1 MKRWWL
7 LSALT
12 LTVSLLQGAALMP
25 RECVPYRLHAF
36 EKSWIAQQSD
46 PKAALCAL
54 GYIYEARAK
63 HPESPVLEAL
73 DLSRIA
79 QVLQDLKDDYG
90 ADVNRS
96 MRAIRHR
103 FDSMNRKLRNAGVI
117 GDEDRLSV
125 ALARHND
132 KGILYQYDE
141 KTLRLR
147 IEERP
152 METERKQRC
161 FPLYEDPELR
171 WKTGKCLTPKQ
182 LKKAFG
188 VMAVKYREQIYYLAP
203 GNKKTHKGGD
213 DETAY

>member
-12 LTVSLLQGAALMP
+12 LTASLLLGAELMP
-25 RECVPYRLHAF
+25 RECAPYRLHAS

-63 HPESPVLEAL
+63 HSKSPVLEAL
-73 DLSRIA
+73 DLSRMA
-79 QVLQDLKDDYG
+79 QILQDLKDDYG

-96 MRAIRHR
+96 LRAIRHR
-103 FDSMNRKLRNAGVI
+103 LESMNRNLRKRAVI
-117 GDEDRLSV
+117 GEEDRRSV
-125 ALARHND
+125 ALARYEG
-132 KGILYQYDE
+132 KGVLYRYDE

-161 FPLYEDPELR
+161 FPLYEDPQLR
-171 WKTGKCLTPKQ
+171 WKTGKCITPKE
-182 LKKAFG
+182 LKKASV
-188 VMAVKYREQIYYLAP
+188 VMAVKYRGLIYYLK
-203 GNKKTHKGGD
+203 NRDKGG
-213 DETAY
+213 ER

>member
-7 LSALT
+7 LGVLILT
-12 LTVSLLQGAALMP
+12 ASLLQGAELMP

-63 HPESPVLEAL
+63 HPKSPVLEAL
-73 DLSRIA
+73 DLSRMA
-79 QVLQDLKDDYG
+79 QILQDLKDDYG

-96 MRAIRHR
+96 LRAIRHR
-103 FDSMNRKLRNAGVI
+103 FESMNRNLRERAVI
-117 GDEDRLSV
+117 GEEDRRSV
-125 ALARHND
+125 ALARYEG
-132 KGILYQYDE
+132 KGVLYRYDE

-152 METERKQRC
+152 MEAERKQRC

-171 WKTGKCLTPKQ
+171 WKTGKCLTQKQ
-182 LKKAFG
+182 FEKASV
-188 VMAVKYREQIYYLAP
+188 VMAVKYRGQIYYLAP
-203 GNKKTHKGGD
+203 EDKNRDKGG
-213 DETAY
+213 ER